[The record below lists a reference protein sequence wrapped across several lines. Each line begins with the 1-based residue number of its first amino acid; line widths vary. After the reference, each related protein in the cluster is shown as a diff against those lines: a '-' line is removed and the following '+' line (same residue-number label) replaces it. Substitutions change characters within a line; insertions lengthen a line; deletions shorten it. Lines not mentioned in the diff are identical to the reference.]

1 MVTLIAPV
9 RSRGDIIFYDPDVD
23 ISVGLFNYFINADDI
38 TPDIKPGIY
47 VGAYLSLKSPFFSD
61 FFNTERLYSIF
72 EAGVALSDIEN
83 ESASFITIP
92 LHVDLAYR
100 MRIRPK
106 LHLLPF
112 IGTGLHIT
120 YNEFLDNPA
129 YSENFKDRPFVS
141 PIIGTGFE
149 LRWGAY
155 KNTTIKL
162 VKLNYG
168 LIFDGRVQ
176 SGYVQY
182 LQLRF
187 PIPFIP

>member
-120 YNEFLDNPA
+120 YNE
-129 YSENFKDRPFVS
+129 
-141 PIIGTGFE
+141 